1 MISLLEKSG
10 DKPMRLKKELIAIL
24 RWTGWI
30 FLAGVILFLGVIVY
44 LLVRESITRNKYRAE
59 YPPPGKMVDIGT
71 HAIHLNCVGSG
82 SPTVVFEA
90 DLDQYGSLS
99 WVPVQEAIGKIT
111 RACSYDRAGIL
122 WSEPGPLPRDG
133 ETIARELYTV
143 LDAAGEEGPY
153 LLVGHAFGG
162 AYVRIFAGKY
172 PDDVCGM
179 VLLESSHP
187 EMLTRFAEYG
197 VVPEIPERNIRPLIL
212 FLSHLG
218 SPGRYKGNVYNL
230 PPEIYNPVQ
239 AFFPESS
246 MAWFDEEVEST
257 NTLAQAGQYEYL
269 GDWPL
274 IVLATSGPSPSLG
287 ELGQTLDDLWIE
299 MQQELLSLSE
309 NSEFRS
315 YQIGHYPQL
324 QSPELVIEA
333 IQDVLGRSAETAPPA
348 TRMAFKTRN
357 PGP

>member
-1 MISLLEKSG
+1 MNTKNRIRTFLNWIGKTLLGLFILLLGLAVFGLMRKSII
-10 DKPMRLKKELIAIL
+10 RKEYH
-24 RWTGWI
+24 TQ
-30 FLAGVILFLGVIVY
+30 
-44 LLVRESITRNKYRAE
+44 
-59 YPPPGKMVDIGT
+59 YPPPGKLVTINNHD
-71 HAIHLNCVGSG
+71 IHLNCVGSG

-99 WVPVQEAIGKIT
+99 WVPVQEEIGELT

-133 ETIARELYTV
+133 ETITSELSSV

-153 LLVGHAFGG
+153 ILVGHAFGG
-162 AYVRIFAGKY
+162 AYVRIFAGQY
-172 PDDVCGM
+172 PDDMCGM

-187 EMLTRFAEYG
+187 EMLTRFSKYG
-197 VVPEIPERNIRPLIL
+197 VKPEIPDRNIRPLIL

-218 SPGRYKGNVYNL
+218 SPGRNKGNVYDL
-230 PPEIYNPVQ
+230 SPEIYDPVQ
-239 AFFPESS
+239 AFLPESS
-246 MAWFDEEVEST
+246 MTWFDEKVESP

-269 GDWPL
+269 GNWPL

-287 ELGQTLDDLWIE
+287 DLGQQLDDLWIE
-299 MQQELLSLSE
+299 LQRELLLLSE

-315 YQIGHYPQL
+315 YEIGHYPQL

-333 IQDVLGRSAETAPPA
+333 IQDVLGRCEEKSPLP
-348 TRMAFKTRN
+348 
-357 PGP
+357 

>member
-1 MISLLEKSG
+1 MRVKRFVIST
-10 DKPMRLKKELIAIL
+10 L
-24 RWTGWI
+24 RWIGRI
-30 FLAGVILFLGVIVY
+30 LLVGLILLLGFVIY
-44 LLVRESITRNKYRAE
+44 LLVRESTTRNKYRAL
-59 YPPPGKMVDIGT
+59 YPPPGKMVSIGT
-71 HAIHLNCVGSG
+71 HDIHLNCVGSG

-99 WVPVQEAIGKIT
+99 WVPVQERIGELT

-133 ETIARELYTV
+133 ETIARELSTV
-143 LDAAGEEGPY
+143 LDIAGEEGPY
-153 LLVGHAFGG
+153 ILVGHAFGG
-162 AYVRIFAGKY
+162 AYIRIFAGKY

-187 EMLTRFAEYG
+187 EMLTRFSEYG
-197 VVPEIPERNIRPLIL
+197 VVPEIPDRNIRPLIL

-230 PPEIYNPVQ
+230 PPEIYDPVQ
-239 AFFPESS
+239 AFLPESS
-246 MAWFDEEVEST
+246 MTWFDEKVESP

-269 GDWPL
+269 GNWPL

-287 ELGQTLDDLWIE
+287 DLGQKLDDLSLE
-299 MQQELLSLSE
+299 LQRELLLLSE

-315 YQIGHYPQL
+315 YEIGHYPQL
-324 QSPELVIEA
+324 QRPEVVIEA
-333 IQDVLGRSAETAPPA
+333 IQDVLRRCDKTAPSS
-348 TRMAFKTRN
+348 
-357 PGP
+357 

>member
-1 MISLLEKSG
+1 MNKLSSV
-10 DKPMRLKKELIAIL
+10 RRVLIAVL
-24 RWTGWI
+24 RWIGWI
-30 FLAGVILFLGVIVY
+30 FLAGLILFMGVIIY
-44 LLVRESITRNKYRAE
+44 MLVRESITRNKYRAE
-59 YPPPGKMVDIGT
+59 YPPPGKMVSIGT
-71 HAIHLNCVGSG
+71 HDIHLNCVGVG

-99 WVPVQEAIGKIT
+99 WLPVQERIGGLT

-133 ETIARELYTV
+133 ETIARELSAV
-143 LDAAGEEGPY
+143 LRAAGEKGPY
-153 LLVGHAFGG
+153 ILVGHAFGG
-162 AYVRIFAGKY
+162 AYIRIFAGKY
-172 PDDVCGM
+172 PEDVCGM

-187 EMLTRFAEYG
+187 EMFTRFAEFG
-197 VVPEIPERNIRPLIL
+197 VRPEIPEKNIRPLIL

-230 PPEIYNPVQ
+230 PPEIYDPVQ
-239 AFFPESS
+239 AFLPESS
-246 MAWFDEEVEST
+246 MTWFDETVESS

-287 ELGQTLDDLWIE
+287 VLGQKLDDLWIE
-299 MQQELLSLSE
+299 MQQELLLLSE

-315 YQIGHYPQL
+315 YEIGHYPQL

-333 IQDVLGRSAETAPPA
+333 IQDVLGRCE
-348 TRMAFKTRN
+348 
-357 PGP
+357 

>member
-1 MISLLEKSG
+1 MRVKRFVIST
-10 DKPMRLKKELIAIL
+10 L
-24 RWTGWI
+24 RWIGRI
-30 FLAGVILFLGVIVY
+30 LLVGLILLLGFVIY
-44 LLVRESITRNKYRAE
+44 LLVRESTTRNKYRAL
-59 YPPPGKMVDIGT
+59 YPPPGKMVSIGT
-71 HAIHLNCVGSG
+71 HDIHLNCVGSG

-99 WVPVQEAIGKIT
+99 WVPVQERIGELT

-133 ETIARELYTV
+133 ETIARELSTV

-153 LLVGHAFGG
+153 ILVGHAFGG
-162 AYVRIFAGKY
+162 AYIRIFAGKY

-179 VLLESSHP
+179 VLIESSHP
-187 EMLTRFAEYG
+187 EMLTRFGEYG
-197 VVPEIPERNIRPLIL
+197 VVPEIPDRNIRPLIL

-230 PPEIYNPVQ
+230 PPEIYDPVQ
-239 AFFPESS
+239 AFLPESS
-246 MAWFDEEVEST
+246 MTWFDEKVESP
-257 NTLAQAGQYEYL
+257 NTLAQARHYEYL

-287 ELGQTLDDLWIE
+287 DLGQKLDDLSLE
-299 MQQELLSLSE
+299 LQRELLLLSE

-315 YQIGHYPQL
+315 YEIGHYPQL
-324 QSPELVIEA
+324 QRPEVVIEA
-333 IQDVLGRSAETAPPA
+333 IQDVLGRSGETSQSS
-348 TRMAFKTRN
+348 
-357 PGP
+357 